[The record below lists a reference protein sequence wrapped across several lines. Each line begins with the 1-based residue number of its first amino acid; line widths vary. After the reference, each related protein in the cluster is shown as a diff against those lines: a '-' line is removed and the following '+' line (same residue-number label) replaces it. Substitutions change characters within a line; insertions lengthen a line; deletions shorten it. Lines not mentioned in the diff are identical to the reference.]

1 MFPLYCLPSI
11 ILSQMNR
18 FNEFNVILCRN
29 VLICFNKSLQHRVLN
44 LLYRSFN
51 MFGVLGLSDKEIISD
66 RATAGYYEEINAS
79 EKLYKKII

>member
-1 MFPLYCLPSI
+1 
-11 ILSQMNR
+11 
-18 FNEFNVILCRN
+18 
-29 VLICFNKSLQHRVLN
+29 
-44 LLYRSFN
+44 